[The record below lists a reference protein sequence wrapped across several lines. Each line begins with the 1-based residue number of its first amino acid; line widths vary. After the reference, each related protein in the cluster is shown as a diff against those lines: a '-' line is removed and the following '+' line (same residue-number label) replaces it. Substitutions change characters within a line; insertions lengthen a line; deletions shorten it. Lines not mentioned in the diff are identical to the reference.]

1 MAYIVLLIIQNRE
14 GAKMK
19 LIIKLVSVTLML
31 ATFSGCASL
40 LHGTSQKIAI
50 RSNDQTAEIFVNEA
64 YIGKGRGFAIL
75 KKNKSYNITVRKEGC
90 TEVTIPVTKSFDAT
104 TLLGVFI
111 DSGIIS
117 ILIVDGVITGAWQ
130 QFDPTKYIIDPN
142 CAVD

>member
-1 MAYIVLLIIQNRE
+1 
-14 GAKMK
+14 MK
-19 LIIKLVSVTLML
+19 FLIKLVSVTLVL
-31 ATFSGCASL
+31 SNLTGCAVMF
-40 LHGTSQKIAI
+40 HGSSQQVAI
-50 RSNDQTAEIFVNEA
+50 RSNYQTAEIFVNEA

-104 TLLGVFI
+104 TLLGVLI

-130 QFDPTKYIIDPN
+130 QFDPIRYIIDPN